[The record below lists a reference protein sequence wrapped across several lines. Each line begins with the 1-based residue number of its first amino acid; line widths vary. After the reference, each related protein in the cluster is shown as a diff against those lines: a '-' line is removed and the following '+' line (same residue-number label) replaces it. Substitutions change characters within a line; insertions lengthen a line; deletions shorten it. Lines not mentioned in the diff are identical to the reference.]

1 LSRFGVHFARGLSQ
15 LNNWVSEL
23 ANTKHTEEF
32 DIDFVTFLGILGN
45 FVGKMFAEVVFG
57 VFESVTPKRFVNG
70 RFHGIFRSLRGA
82 SQTFIHVFEYEGPCA
97 FSDAEVFAVDP
108 KSGVVLNLS
117 PLFLWGLNMGAANPG
132 EPELYDSIMKA
143 QLGNM
148 CRRQHAKR

>member
-57 VFESVTPKRFVNG
+57 VFESVTPKRFANG
-70 RFHGIFRSLRGA
+70 RFHGIFRSLKVRHKRSSTYSNTKVRA
-82 SQTFIHVFEYEGPCA
+82 HFLT
-97 FSDAEVFAVDP
+97 P
-108 KSGVVLNLS
+108 K
-117 PLFLWGLNMGAANPG
+117 FLRSTPKAGL
-132 EPELYDSIMKA
+132 L
-143 QLGNM
+143 
-148 CRRQHAKR
+148 